1 MYHIGTPFFVY
12 FTIKNIELKY
22 VIRCAPYWNL
32 YTIEVR
38 KRKPNDSDNLNDGEL
53 YATIK
58 TKKPE
63 LEAVMEWL
71 ESEYS

>member
-1 MYHIGTPFFVY
+1 M
-12 FTIKNIELKY
+12 KNKEKYNLRELEY
-22 VIRCAPYWNL
+22 VIRYTPYWNL

-38 KRKPNDSDNLNDGEL
+38 KRKPDDSDNLNDGEL

-71 ESEYS
+71 ESEYSEQK

>member
-1 MYHIGTPFFVY
+1 M
-12 FTIKNIELKY
+12 KNKEKYNLRELEY
-22 VIRCAPYWNL
+22 VVRYTPYWNL

-38 KRKPNDSDNLNDGEL
+38 KSKPDDSDNLNDGEL

-71 ESEYS
+71 ESEYSE

>member
-1 MYHIGTPFFVY
+1 M
-12 FTIKNIELKY
+12 KNKEKYNLRELEY
-22 VIRCAPYWNL
+22 VVRYAPYWNL

-38 KRKPNDSDNLNDGEL
+38 KRKPDDSDNLNDGEL

-63 LEAVMEWL
+63 LEAVMDWL
-71 ESEYS
+71 ESEYSENEKH

>member
-1 MYHIGTPFFVY
+1 M
-12 FTIKNIELKY
+12 KNKEKYNLRELKY
-22 VIRCAPYWNL
+22 VIRYAPYWNFNI
-32 YTIEVR
+32 IEVR
-38 KRKPNDSDNLNDGEL
+38 KSKPDDSDNLNDGEL

-71 ESEYS
+71 ESEYSE

>member
-1 MYHIGTPFFVY
+1 M
-12 FTIKNIELKY
+12 KNKEKYNLRELEY
-22 VIRCAPYWNL
+22 VIRYTPYWNL

-38 KRKPNDSDNLNDGEL
+38 KHGIILDI
-53 YATIK
+53 IK

-71 ESEYS
+71 ESEYSEQK

>member
-1 MYHIGTPFFVY
+1 M
-12 FTIKNIELKY
+12 KNKEKYNLRELKY
-22 VIRCAPYWNL
+22 VIRYTPYWNL

-38 KRKPNDSDNLNDGEL
+38 KSKPDDSDNLNDGEL

-71 ESEYS
+71 ESEYSE